1 MKYLRKF
8 FESIDDDFE
17 NQLKDFCETNLA
29 YLLDEGYKL
38 TYKSYIDDYSDEYY
52 IIYLSC
58 FTRQN
63 SKKFFT
69 WEDIKDYYLPFITRL
84 SKEYEIPED
93 RYDPITIKRDT
104 ADSIALPILYL
115 SLIELEAN
123 DSPELIEEISVTIR
137 L

>member
-8 FESIDDDFE
+8 FESVDDDFE

-29 YLLDEGYKL
+29 YLLDEGYML
-38 TYKSYIDDYSDEYY
+38 TYKSYTDDYCDDYY

-58 FTRQN
+58 LTRHN

-69 WEDIKDYYLPFITRL
+69 WEDVKDYYLPFITRL

-104 ADSIALPILYL
+104 PDSIALPILYL
-115 SLIELEAN
+115 SLTELEVLKITKRN
-123 DSPELIEEISVTIR
+123 
-137 L
+137 

>member
-52 IIYLSC
+52 IIYLS
-58 FTRQN
+58 
-63 SKKFFT
+63 
-69 WEDIKDYYLPFITRL
+69 
-84 SKEYEIPED
+84 
-93 RYDPITIKRDT
+93 
-104 ADSIALPILYL
+104 ILFH
-115 SLIELEAN
+115 SSEF
-123 DSPELIEEISVTIR
+123 
-137 L
+137 